1 MYGTVID
8 ITGASRFSV
17 SLIKQ
22 GGVGMK
28 GVASILVGL
37 LLLVSW
43 CGSVY
48 AQEKGA
54 AVPEAGKDS
63 SPKVGDMTLDD
74 LKKALAAPP
83 AAQPAA
89 PPAAQ
94 PAAPPAAAPA
104 QGTAPAAA
112 EAPKDTSPKVG
123 NMTLDEVR
131 KAIGFS
137 AYFQGGYLFNTRDP
151 VSQENQLRLFDHKAN
166 SFGLDLAQLRFQKDA
181 ADPDSLGYNF
191 RFSFGETAKFIHSR
205 GLGPQFNNLNPGTS
219 DIRDTTPFDLTVANV
234 TYNAPLGKG
243 LQFTFGKF
251 ATPMGAEVIEALDN
265 MNYSRSFLFNYAIPF
280 THTGVKAY
288 YPFSDAFNVAFYVV
302 NGWDNTNDNN
312 NGKTVGVSFGITP
325 VKPVT
330 FAFNFMYGPEQ
341 DNNSS
346 NERFLFDWV
355 ATFNATDKLTFVL
368 NTDYATEQGVST
380 ALGTVNTK
388 WYGVAGYAKYQF
400 TNIFAVALRG
410 EWFKDPDGARTTYTT
425 LPDASVLPTGIGQ
438 TLKEITLT
446 PEFKVAKN
454 LIVRPEYRHDWS
466 DKNSFGAIGSAPVA
480 LPSGHDKTQDTI
492 AVGVMY
498 LFQ

>member
-166 SFGLDLAQLRFQKDA
+166 SLA
-181 ADPDSLGYNF
+181 S
-191 RFSFGETAKFIHSR
+191 T
-205 GLGPQFNNLNPGTS
+205 
-219 DIRDTTPFDLTVANV
+219 
-234 TYNAPLGKG
+234 
-243 LQFTFGKF
+243 
-251 ATPMGAEVIEALDN
+251 
-265 MNYSRSFLFNYAIPF
+265 SRS
-280 THTGVKAY
+280 
-288 YPFSDAFNVAFYVV
+288 
-302 NGWDNTNDNN
+302 
-312 NGKTVGVSFGITP
+312 
-325 VKPVT
+325 
-330 FAFNFMYGPEQ
+330 
-341 DNNSS
+341 
-346 NERFLFDWV
+346 
-355 ATFNATDKLTFVL
+355 
-368 NTDYATEQGVST
+368 
-380 ALGTVNTK
+380 
-388 WYGVAGYAKYQF
+388 
-400 TNIFAVALRG
+400 
-410 EWFKDPDGARTTYTT
+410 
-425 LPDASVLPTGIGQ
+425 
-438 TLKEITLT
+438 
-446 PEFKVAKN
+446 
-454 LIVRPEYRHDWS
+454 
-466 DKNSFGAIGSAPVA
+466 
-480 LPSGHDKTQDTI
+480 
-492 AVGVMY
+492 
-498 LFQ
+498 